1 MYYTSLAS
9 DHLVDILRLIRTP
22 NVGPVTFFQL
32 IMRYGNATEALAALP
47 NLSIR
52 GGRKQAIKPYSASDA
67 EREIEQVASFGARFV
82 RYGEAEYPALL
93 THISDAPPLLCIK
106 GHSESYKSKRLVA
119 MVGSR
124 NASANA
130 CQFTQK
136 LAREVSQKEIGVVSG
151 LARGI
156 DSFAHKG
163 ALNHGTIGV
172 IAGGID
178 NIYPQENMHLYEEM
192 VAQGGAII
200 SEQPFGQ
207 LPFAGAFPSR
217 NRIIAGMSHA
227 TLVMEASPKSG
238 SLITARLALD
248 YDRDLLAVPGSP
260 LDPRAKGCNQL
271 IKQGAHVVEEAAD
284 ILHILDASKIQLE
297 LREPKTPPYS
307 TAAIQDDDVAYAH
320 KKLMEKLSPTAVGVD
335 ELIEQCGISAAS
347 AQAALLEMELAGKVR
362 RSVGNQVALTFSDD
376 EAQVA

>member
-1 MYYTSLAS
+1 MHYPSLTADS
-9 DHLVDILRLIRTP
+9 LVDILRLIRTP

-32 IMRYGNATEALAALP
+32 IMRYGNAGEALAALP

-52 GGRKQAIKPYSASDA
+52 GGRKQAIKIFTKGEA
-67 EREIEQVASFGARFV
+67 EQEIEKTQKFGAKFV
-82 RYGEAEYPALL
+82 RYGEADYPQLL
-93 THISDAPPLLCIK
+93 QYISDAPPLLCIK
-106 GHSESYKSKRLVA
+106 GNVDSYKTSPLVA

-130 CQFTQK
+130 CQFAQK
-136 LAREVSQKEIGVVSG
+136 LAREVGASGINVVSG

-163 ALNHGTIGV
+163 SLAKGTVAV

-178 NIYPQENMHLYEEM
+178 NIYPSENAALYSEIQQNG
-192 VAQGGAII
+192 VVI

-227 TLVMEASPKSG
+227 TLVVEASPKSG

-248 YDRDLLAVPGSP
+248 YNRELMAVPGSP

-284 ILHILDASKIQLE
+284 IVQVINTGKLQLRLNE
-297 LREPKTPPYS
+297 
-307 TAAIQDDDVAYAH
+307 TAASNFIAAAGNDAEVARAH
-320 KKLMEKLSPTAVGVD
+320 IAIMEKLSPSAVSID
-335 ELIEQCGISAAS
+335 ELVEQCGITAAV
-347 AQAALLEMELAGKVR
+347 AQAALLELELAGKIR
-362 RSVGNQVALTFSDD
+362 RVVGGKITAVYVD
-376 EAQVA
+376 EGEKGAA

>member
-1 MYYTSLAS
+1 MYYPSLAS
-9 DHLVDILRLIRTP
+9 DTLVDVLRLIRTN

-32 IMRYGNATEALAALP
+32 IMRYGTAAEALSQLP

-52 GGRKQAIKPYSASDA
+52 GGRKQALKPFSQSEALA
-67 EREIEQVASFGARFV
+67 EIERVQAFGARMV
-82 RYGEAEYPALL
+82 RYGEPDYPALL
-93 THISDAPPLLCIK
+93 HHVSDAPPLLIIK
-106 GHSESYKSKRLVA
+106 GDSASYQNHPTVA

-130 CQFTQK
+130 CQFAQK
-136 LAREVSQKEIGVVSG
+136 LAREVSAAGIGVVSG

-163 ALNHGTIGV
+163 SLAKGTVGV

-178 NIYPQENMHLYEEM
+178 NIYPPENASLY
-192 VAQGGAII
+192 ADILQTGAII

-207 LPFAGAFPSR
+207 APFAGAFPSR

-227 TLVMEASPKSG
+227 TLVVEASPKSG

-248 YDRDLLAVPGSP
+248 YGRELLAVPGSP

-271 IKQGAHVVEEAAD
+271 IKNGAHVVEEAAD
-284 ILHILDASKIQLE
+284 IVQIVNAGKLQLH
-297 LREPKTPPYS
+297 LREMAPS
-307 TAAIQDDDVAYAH
+307 LFSAGNASESDIARAHAI
-320 KKLMEKLSPTAVGVD
+320 LLEKLSPTAFSVD
-335 ELIEQCGISAAS
+335 ELAEQCNLPAGIL
-347 AQAALLEMELAGKVR
+347 QAALMELELAGKVR
-362 RSVGNQVALTFSDD
+362 RVIGGKVALAFSDSG
-376 EAQVA
+376 AQEVA